1 MVSRDTSWTV
11 IARVLQKTGVTERS
25 KWIRSTVF
33 LMDEVP
39 FFSQTLKAQSGDLG
53 DTPAS
58 KESARRTQIM
68 VSGLEVFTEKGFHLA
83 SMDDI
88 AERAGVSKPILY
100 QHFSSKQDFYLGV
113 LDERVDFLVLHI
125 TESIDAAVGNKNR
138 LEAAIACYFKLID
151 DADHGFRLIFESDF
165 TMNHEVRARV
175 EDVVAQVSRV
185 VGTEV
190 ANQTGKSMAEAN
202 ILAGGLC
209 GMAQAAAWRWL
220 RLGRPIAMEDAISQ
234 TLDLAWS
241 GLSAVNTK
249 ASSPEADILHLENR
263 IS

>member
-1 MVSRDTSWTV
+1 
-11 IARVLQKTGVTERS
+11 
-25 KWIRSTVF
+25 
-33 LMDEVP
+33 MDEVP
-39 FFSQTLKAQSGDLG
+39 FFSQILKERDPEFGGVPVALDS
-53 DTPAS
+53 S
-58 KESARRTQIM
+58 RRTQIM
-68 VSGLEVFTEKGFHLA
+68 VAGLEVFAEKGFHLA

-88 AERAGVSKPILY
+88 AKQAGVSKPILY

-113 LDERVDFLVLHI
+113 LDERVDVI
-125 TESIDAAVGNKNR
+125 VQQISDAINGAVGNRNR
-138 LEAAIACYFKLID
+138 LEAAIACYFKLVD

-185 VGTEV
+185 VGNEV
-190 ANQTGKSMAEAN
+190 ANQTGKSLGEAN

-220 RLGRPIAMEDAISQ
+220 RLGRPIAMEVAIRQ
-234 TLDLAWS
+234 TLDLAWN
-241 GLSAVNTK
+241 GLSAVS
-249 ASSPEADILHLENR
+249 AAESSPEADILHLEDR

>member
-1 MVSRDTSWTV
+1 
-11 IARVLQKTGVTERS
+11 
-25 KWIRSTVF
+25 
-33 LMDEVP
+33 MDEVP
-39 FFSQTLKAQSGDLG
+39 FFSQILKEQDPEFGGVPVAL
-53 DTPAS
+53 
-58 KESARRTQIM
+58 ESSRRTQIM
-68 VSGLEVFTEKGFHLA
+68 VAGLEVFTEKGFHLA

-88 AERAGVSKPILY
+88 AKQAGVSKPILY

-113 LDERVDFLVLHI
+113 LDERVDVI
-125 TESIDAAVGNKNR
+125 VQQISDAINGAVGNRNR
-138 LEAAIACYFKLID
+138 LEAAIACYFKLVD

-185 VGTEV
+185 VGNEV
-190 ANQTGKSMAEAN
+190 ANQTGKSLGEAN

-220 RLGRPIAMEDAISQ
+220 RLGRPIAMEVAIRQ
-234 TLDLAWS
+234 TLDLAWN
-241 GLSAVNTK
+241 GLSAVS
-249 ASSPEADILHLENR
+249 AAESSPEADILHLEDR

>member
-1 MVSRDTSWTV
+1 
-11 IARVLQKTGVTERS
+11 
-25 KWIRSTVF
+25 
-33 LMDEVP
+33 MDEVP
-39 FFSQTLKAQSGDLG
+39 FFSQTLKPKTEDLG
-53 DTPAS
+53 SNPAS
-58 KESARRTQIM
+58 KDSARRTQIM

-100 QHFSSKQDFYLGV
+100 QHFSSKEDFYLGI
-113 LDERVDFLVLHI
+113 LDKRVDVLVQQI
-125 TESIDAAVGNKNR
+125 ADAIDRAEGNRNR
-138 LEAAIACYFKLID
+138 LEAAIACYFKLVD

-165 TMNHEVRARV
+165 TMNHAVRARV

-190 ANQTGKSMAEAN
+190 ANQTGKSIGEAN

-220 RLGRPIAMEDAISQ
+220 RLGRPISMELAISQ
-234 TLDLAWS
+234 TLDLAWN
-241 GLSAVNTK
+241 GLSAINAK

>member
-1 MVSRDTSWTV
+1 
-11 IARVLQKTGVTERS
+11 
-25 KWIRSTVF
+25 
-33 LMDEVP
+33 MDEVP
-39 FFSQTLKAQSGDLG
+39 FFSQVLKSQSEDSGEAPLAKD
-53 DTPAS
+53 S
-58 KESARRTQIM
+58 SRRTQIM
-68 VSGLEVFTEKGFHLA
+68 VSGLEVFAEKGFHLS

-113 LDERVDFLVLHI
+113 LDERVDVLVQQI
-125 TESIDAAVGNKNR
+125 NDAIDGAEGNRNR
-138 LEAAIACYFKLID
+138 LEAAIACYFKLVD

-175 EDVVAQVSRV
+175 EDVVSQVSRI
-185 VGTEV
+185 VGAEV
-190 ANQTGKSMAEAN
+190 ANQTGKSIGEAN

-220 RLGRPIAMEDAISQ
+220 RLGRPIPMESAIAQ
-234 TLDLAWS
+234 TLDLAWN
-241 GLSAVNTK
+241 GLSAVDK
-249 ASSPEADILHLENR
+249 AVVSPEADIHHLENR

>member
-1 MVSRDTSWTV
+1 
-11 IARVLQKTGVTERS
+11 
-25 KWIRSTVF
+25 
-33 LMDEVP
+33 MDEVP
-39 FFSQTLKAQSGDLG
+39 FFNQVLKTQGE
-53 DTPAS
+53 DTGGAPVAKEAS
-58 KESARRTQIM
+58 RRTQIM
-68 VSGLEVFTEKGFHLA
+68 VSGLEVFAEKGFHLS

-113 LDERVDFLVLHI
+113 LDERVDVLVQQI
-125 TESIDAAVGNKNR
+125 TDAIDGAEGNRSR

-175 EDVVAQVSRV
+175 EDVVSQVSRV

-190 ANQTGKSMAEAN
+190 ANQTGKSLGEAN

-220 RLGRPIAMEDAISQ
+220 RLGRPIPMESAIAQ
-234 TLDLAWS
+234 TLDLAWN
-241 GLSAVNTK
+241 GLSAVDTTTV
-249 ASSPEADILHLENR
+249 SPEADIQHLQNR

>member
-1 MVSRDTSWTV
+1 MS
-11 IARVLQKTGVTERS
+11 
-25 KWIRSTVF
+25 
-33 LMDEVP
+33 EVP
-39 FFSQTLKAQSGDLG
+39 FFSQTLKTQNEESGGNLH
-53 DTPAS
+53 S
-58 KESARRTQIM
+58 KESSRRTQIM

-100 QHFSSKQDFYLGV
+100 QHFSSKQDFYIGV
-113 LDERVDFLVLHI
+113 LDERVDVLVQQI
-125 TESIDAAVGNKNR
+125 TEAIDGAVGNRNR
-138 LEAAIACYFKLID
+138 LEAAIACYFKLVD
-151 DADHGFRLIFESDF
+151 DADRGFRLIFESDF

-185 VGTEV
+185 VGSEV
-190 ANQTGKSMAEAN
+190 ANQTGKSIGEAN

-234 TLDLAWS
+234 TLDLAWN
-241 GLSAVNTK
+241 GLSAVN
-249 ASSPEADILHLENR
+249 SIEGSPEADILHIENR

>member
-1 MVSRDTSWTV
+1 MED
-11 IARVLQKTGVTERS
+11 L
-25 KWIRSTVF
+25 
-33 LMDEVP
+33 P
-39 FFSQTLKAQSGDLG
+39 FFSQGLSDLESN
-53 DTPAS
+53 PSANPKS
-58 KESARRTQIM
+58 KDSERRTQIM
-68 VSGLEVFTEKGFHLA
+68 ISGLEVFAEKGFHLA

-113 LDERVDFLVLHI
+113 LDERVDYLVQHI

-138 LEAAIACYFKLID
+138 LEAAIACYFKLVD

-165 TMNHEVRARV
+165 TMNNEVRARV
-175 EDVVAQVSRV
+175 EDVVSQVSRV

-190 ANQTGKSMAEAN
+190 ANQTGKSIGEAN

-220 RLGRPIAMEDAISQ
+220 RLGRPIAMEEAISQ
-234 TLDLAWS
+234 TLELAWN
-241 GLSAVNTK
+241 GLSAVN
-249 ASSPEADILHLENR
+249 AIAISPVAEVLHLEDR

>member
-1 MVSRDTSWTV
+1 
-11 IARVLQKTGVTERS
+11 
-25 KWIRSTVF
+25 
-33 LMDEVP
+33 MDEVP
-39 FFSQTLKAQSGDLG
+39 FFSQTLKPQSVDLS
-53 DTPAS
+53 DTHAS
-58 KESARRTQIM
+58 KDSARRTQIM

-113 LDERVDFLVLHI
+113 LDERVDFLVQHI

-190 ANQTGKSMAEAN
+190 ANQTGKSMAE
-202 ILAGGLC
+202 LA
-209 GMAQAAAWRWL
+209 AIVN
-220 RLGRPIAMEDAISQ
+220 RLPQVLINVPNVDKS
-234 TLDLAWS
+234 S
-241 GLSAVNTK
+241 VSKSAV
-249 ASSPEADILHLENR
+249 SEAVAKLEQELGSTGRILLRPSGTEPLIRVMVEAATADQAQKVAQELADVVATHCAL
-263 IS
+263 S

>member
-1 MVSRDTSWTV
+1 MED
-11 IARVLQKTGVTERS
+11 L
-25 KWIRSTVF
+25 
-33 LMDEVP
+33 P
-39 FFSQTLKAQSGDLG
+39 FFSQGLSDLEG
-53 DTPAS
+53 NPSANPKS
-58 KESARRTQIM
+58 KDSERRTQIM
-68 VSGLEVFTEKGFHLA
+68 ISGLEVFAEKGFHLA

-113 LDERVDFLVLHI
+113 LDERVDYLVQHI

-138 LEAAIACYFKLID
+138 LEAAVACYFKLVD

-165 TMNHEVRARV
+165 TMNNEVRARV
-175 EDVVAQVSRV
+175 EDVVSQVSRV

-190 ANQTGKSMAEAN
+190 ANQTGKSIGEAN

-220 RLGRPIAMEDAISQ
+220 RLGRPIAMEEAISQ
-234 TLDLAWS
+234 TLELAWN
-241 GLSAVNTK
+241 GLSAVN
-249 ASSPEADILHLENR
+249 AIAISPEAEVLHLEDR

>member
-1 MVSRDTSWTV
+1 MED
-11 IARVLQKTGVTERS
+11 L
-25 KWIRSTVF
+25 
-33 LMDEVP
+33 P
-39 FFSQTLKAQSGDLG
+39 FFSQGLSNLEGNHSANPK
-53 DTPAS
+53 S
-58 KESARRTQIM
+58 KDSERRTQIM
-68 VSGLEVFTEKGFHLA
+68 ISGLEVFAEKGFHLA

-113 LDERVDFLVLHI
+113 LDERVDYLVQHI

-138 LEAAIACYFKLID
+138 LEAAIACYFKLVD

-165 TMNHEVRARV
+165 TMNNEVRARV
-175 EDVVAQVSRV
+175 EDVVSQVSRV

-190 ANQTGKSMAEAN
+190 ANQTGKSIGEAN

-220 RLGRPIAMEDAISQ
+220 RLGRPIAMEEAISQ
-234 TLDLAWS
+234 TLELAWN
-241 GLSAVNTK
+241 GLSAVN
-249 ASSPEADILHLENR
+249 AIAISPEAEVLHLEDR

>member
-1 MVSRDTSWTV
+1 
-11 IARVLQKTGVTERS
+11 
-25 KWIRSTVF
+25 
-33 LMDEVP
+33 MDEVP
-39 FFSQTLKAQSGDLG
+39 FFSQTLKPQSGDFS
-53 DTPAS
+53 DTHAS
-58 KESARRTQIM
+58 KDSARRTQIM

-113 LDERVDFLVLHI
+113 LDERVDFLVQHI

-138 LEAAIACYFKLID
+138 LEAAIACYFKLVD

-185 VGTEV
+185 VG
-190 ANQTGKSMAEAN
+190 
-202 ILAGGLC
+202 LAGGLC

>member
-1 MVSRDTSWTV
+1 MED
-11 IARVLQKTGVTERS
+11 L
-25 KWIRSTVF
+25 
-33 LMDEVP
+33 P
-39 FFSQTLKAQSGDLG
+39 FFSQGLSDLDG
-53 DTPAS
+53 NPSANPKS
-58 KESARRTQIM
+58 KDSERRTQIM
-68 VSGLEVFTEKGFHLA
+68 ISGLEVFAEKGFHLA

-113 LDERVDFLVLHI
+113 LDERVDYLVQHI

-138 LEAAIACYFKLID
+138 LGAAIACYFKLVD

-165 TMNHEVRARV
+165 TMNNEVRARV
-175 EDVVAQVSRV
+175 EDVVSQVSRV

-190 ANQTGKSMAEAN
+190 ANQTGKSIGEAN

-220 RLGRPIAMEDAISQ
+220 RLGRPIAMEEAISQ
-234 TLDLAWS
+234 TLELAWN
-241 GLSAVNTK
+241 GLSAVN
-249 ASSPEADILHLENR
+249 AIAISPEAEVLHLEDR

>member
-1 MVSRDTSWTV
+1 
-11 IARVLQKTGVTERS
+11 
-25 KWIRSTVF
+25 
-33 LMDEVP
+33 MDEVP
-39 FFSQTLKAQSGDLG
+39 FFSHVLKTQSEDSGEAPL
-53 DTPAS
+53 T
-58 KESARRTQIM
+58 KESSRRTQIM
-68 VSGLEVFTEKGFHLA
+68 VSGLEVFAEKGFHLS

-113 LDERVDFLVLHI
+113 LDERVDVLVQQI
-125 TESIDAAVGNKNR
+125 NDAIDGAEGNRNR
-138 LEAAIACYFKLID
+138 LEAAIACYFKLVD

-175 EDVVAQVSRV
+175 EDVVSQVSRI
-185 VGTEV
+185 VGAEV
-190 ANQTGKSMAEAN
+190 ANQTGKSIGEAN

-220 RLGRPIAMEDAISQ
+220 RLGRPIPMESAIAQ
-234 TLDLAWS
+234 TLDLAWN
-241 GLSAVNTK
+241 GLSAVDK
-249 ASSPEADILHLENR
+249 AVVSPEADIHHLENR

>member
-1 MVSRDTSWTV
+1 
-11 IARVLQKTGVTERS
+11 
-25 KWIRSTVF
+25 
-33 LMDEVP
+33 MDKVP
-39 FFSQTLKAQSGDLG
+39 FFSQTLKAL
-53 DTPAS
+53 DTEFGGVPIS
-58 KESARRTQIM
+58 RNSSRRTQIM

-88 AERAGVSKPILY
+88 AKRAGVSKPILY
-100 QHFSSKQDFYLGV
+100 QHFSSKEDFYLGI
-113 LDERVDFLVLHI
+113 LDERVEVIVQQISDA
-125 TESIDAAVGNKNR
+125 IDAAAGNRSR
-138 LEAAIACYFKLID
+138 LEAAIACYFKLVD

-190 ANQTGKSMAEAN
+190 ANQTGKSIGEAN

-220 RLGRPIAMEDAISQ
+220 RLGRPIAMEDAIAQ

-241 GLSAVNTK
+241 GLSSVNAI
-249 ASSPEADILHLENR
+249 ASSPEADVLHLENR
-263 IS
+263 TS